1 MSSEGYKSLDI
12 WIKGVGLTLLCYG
25 ATAKFPKS
33 EIYGLVSQIN
43 RAAVSVPANIAEGY
57 GRNTNK
63 EFVQFLY
70 IALGSC
76 NELETL
82 LIIAKKLSF
91 IDDSAYEEIESD
103 RKALG
108 CKISAFINSRK
119 NR

>member
-1 MSSEGYKSLDI
+1 MASEGYKSLDI
-12 WIKGVGLTLLCYG
+12 WIKGVELTLLCYK

-33 EIYGLVSQIN
+33 EIYGLISQIN
-43 RAAVSVPANIAEGY
+43 RAVVSIPANIAEGY

-63 EFVQFLY
+63 EFIQFLY

-82 LIIAKKLSF
+82 LIIAKKLSLV
-91 IDDSAYEEIESD
+91 DGSTYEEIESN
-103 RKALG
+103 RKTLG